1 VIQWCDTVDQK
12 KKCFEVLEMPLNSF
26 EQTIKELFSL
36 FVQAQRPLEQQL
48 SNMVSCNTLILFIYL
63 FIFEILF

>member
-1 VIQWCDTVDQK
+1 
-12 KKCFEVLEMPLNSF
+12 MPLNSF

-63 FIFEILF
+63 FLKYFFEILVPHN